1 VWRETGIVKEFEHDR
16 LPLEWS
22 VEIGP
27 GYSGPTVADDRVYVT
42 DRLTEPEQVER
53 VLCFDAKTGHE
64 LWKFEYPCE
73 YTISYTAGPRACV
86 TVHDKNA
93 YALGAQGHLHCL
105 DSATGRVLWKRDLAK
120 DFSIRMPIWG
130 IAAAPLIYDDL
141 VILQI
146 GGDDGACLVALDTRS
161 GEEEWRALR
170 DRANYT
176 APILIKQ
183 GGRDVCV
190 CWTADSV
197 AGLDPE
203 EGEVYWRIPFPPTRM
218 PIGIATPV
226 VEDNMLFV
234 TNFYDG
240 ALMLDLSM
248 REPAAKKM
256 WQISGR
262 SEKETEA
269 LHSIISTPLLRGDY
283 IYGVD
288 SYGELRC
295 LNAKTG
301 ERIWEDQ
308 TATPRNRWSNIH
320 FVEHD
325 DQVWMF
331 NEAGELIIAELSP
344 QGFREIDRALLIEPT
359 QEQLRRRN
367 GVTWAHPAFADRHVF
382 ARNDKRLVCAS
393 LEE

>member
-1 VWRETGIVKEFEHDR
+1 
-16 LPLEWS
+16 
-22 VEIGP
+22 
-27 GYSGPTVADDRVYVT
+27 
-42 DRLTEPEQVER
+42 
-53 VLCFDAKTGHE
+53 
-64 LWKFEYPCE
+64 
-73 YTISYTAGPRACV
+73 
-86 TVHDKNA
+86 
-93 YALGAQGHLHCL
+93 
-105 DSATGRVLWKRDLAK
+105 
-120 DFSIRMPIWG
+120 
-130 IAAAPLIYDDL
+130 
-141 VILQI
+141 
-146 GGDDGACLVALDTRS
+146 
-161 GEEEWRALR
+161 
-170 DRANYT
+170 
-176 APILIKQ
+176 
-183 GGRDVCV
+183 
-190 CWTADSV
+190 
-197 AGLDPE
+197 
-203 EGEVYWRIPFPPTRM
+203 
-218 PIGIATPV
+218 
-226 VEDNMLFV
+226 MLFV

-359 QEQLRRRN
+359 KEQLRRRN